1 MATLRKQT
9 IDRPNKKQKKEIET
23 LTGELFNTI
32 ESISDQEIYIW
43 KDGDGYWNYLMTL
56 IGQNLR
62 YRQIEIVFQNGFI
75 KLKYY
80 RILNGYQEER
90 GFIKFSD
97 IRSSEIKKENGIYIL
112 YINAYNREYSFW
124 LQSPQLGAKINNIIQ
139 LYLVIYHMHKN
150 TNSTVICNLL
160 FNKYEKEKI
169 TYKVERLEEFLYT
182 KYFVVTNT

>member
-23 LTGELFNTI
+23 LTSQLFNSI
-32 ESISDQEIYIW
+32 ESISNQEIYIW

-62 YRQIEIVFQNGFI
+62 YRQIEIIFQNGFI
-75 KLKYY
+75 RLKYY

-90 GFIKFSD
+90 GFINFSD
-97 IRSSEIKKENGIYIL
+97 IRSSEIKEENGIYIL

-124 LQSPQLGAKINNIIQ
+124 LQSPQLGYQINNIIQ
-139 LYLVIYHMHKN
+139 LYLVIYQMHKN
-150 TNSTVICNLL
+150 TNSKIVCNLL
-160 FNKYEKEKI
+160 FYQYEKEKFI
-169 TYKVERLEEFLYT
+169 NKVEGLEQFLYT
-182 KYFVVTNT
+182 K